1 MRQSHIVTQALLTI
15 RSHYRYEKAYK
26 ERNGSI
32 MYNAPYLEVVRDNM
46 MKLSGKKITQEPLTA
61 EELQEVELEV
71 SEEPL
76 DFGELSFLSL
86 LN

>member
-1 MRQSHIVTQALLTI
+1 
-15 RSHYRYEKAYK
+15 
-26 ERNGSI
+26 
-32 MYNAPYLEVVRDNM
+32 MYNAPYLEVVRYNM
-46 MKLSGKKITQEPLTA
+46 SGKKITQEP
-61 EELQEVELEV
+61 ELEV